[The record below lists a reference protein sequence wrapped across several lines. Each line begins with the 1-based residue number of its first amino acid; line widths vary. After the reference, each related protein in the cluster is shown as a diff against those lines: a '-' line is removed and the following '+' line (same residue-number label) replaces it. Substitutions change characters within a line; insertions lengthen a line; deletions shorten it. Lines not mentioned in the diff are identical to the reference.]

1 MNTEKTIIIGSGPA
15 GLTAGMYSARAQL
28 QPLIFEGSTPGG
40 QLMGTTYVDN
50 WPSIPHIL
58 GPELMM
64 QMKQQTHTLGAR
76 FAARTITRVDFSQDT
91 FVLWDN
97 KNTEYHAHSVIITTG
112 ATPKRLG
119 CAGEDTY
126 WGKGVTTC
134 AVCDGAFYKNKPVVI
149 VGGGD
154 TAMENASFMTNFTN
168 DITIIHILDT
178 LTASKA
184 MQERVLNNP
193 SIKIRYMNT
202 VGSIEGN
209 GTHVT
214 GITLTNKVTG
224 ETSSVATDAIFIA
237 IGSTP
242 NTAPFKG
249 HIELDNYGYIVL
261 KQFTQTSV
269 KGVFAAGDVT
279 DYRYRQAIASAGT
292 GCMAALDAERFLKEN
307 NR

>member
-1 MNTEKTIIIGSGPA
+1 MNSEKIIIIGSGPA

-28 QPLIFEGSTPGG
+28 QPLIFEGTTPGG

-64 QMKQQTHTLGAR
+64 RMKQQTEELGAR
-76 FAARTITRVDFSQDT
+76 FATRSITRVDFSQNT

-119 CAGEDTY
+119 CAGEDAY

-134 AVCDGAFYKNKPVVI
+134 AVCDGAFYKDQPVVI

-193 SIKIRYMNT
+193 SIKIRYT
-202 VGSIEGN
+202 SIVDVIEGD

-214 GITLTNKVTG
+214 GITLTNKTTG
-224 ETSSVATDAIFIA
+224 ERSYISTAAVFIA

-242 NTAPFKG
+242 NTAPFKEY
-249 HIELDNYGYIVL
+249 IELDKYGYVVL
-261 KQFTQTSV
+261 KQFTQTSLP
-269 KGVFAAGDVT
+269 GVFAAGDVA

-292 GCMAALDAERFLKEN
+292 GCMAALDAERFLKEHG
-307 NR
+307 R